1 MGRDMF
7 IPHPPSTPPLPSL
20 LPSNPSSLS
29 STLPLSFL
37 LSSFSFHLPSLSF
50 IFHFSSF
57 PPSLPPP
64 SSPDKLY
71 AIGGETTAHT
81 YKSVEAY
88 DPHTGL
94 WSNIPD
100 MHIARSGAGAC
111 SVNGKL
117 YVVGG
122 QDRAIHHSTMECYD
136 PAENCWHLCANM
148 RHPRSGVAAVVHD
161 KYIYAIGGRDRH
173 RQAYY
178 DIVERFSPEMNVW
191 ETFNR

>member
-1 MGRDMF
+1 
-7 IPHPPSTPPLPSL
+7 
-20 LPSNPSSLS
+20 
-29 STLPLSFL
+29 
-37 LSSFSFHLPSLSF
+37 
-50 IFHFSSF
+50 
-57 PPSLPPP
+57 
-64 SSPDKLY
+64 
-71 AIGGETTAHT
+71 
-81 YKSVEAY
+81 
-88 DPHTGL
+88 
-94 WSNIPD
+94 

-178 DIVERFSPEMNVW
+178 DIVERFSPELNVW